1 MSADFAALQV
11 HACVQLITKVMYL
24 LMKGETFT
32 KQEAEDLFFA
42 TTKLFQSQDVVLRR
56 MTYLVLKEL
65 TPLAESVLII
75 IASLSKDMTSPVEN
89 YRANSIRVLCGILTD
104 INMLGQGSR
113 LIKQS
118 IVDQAPYVASAAVVS
133 GYHLLQSGSAAN
145 LEVVKRWS
153 TEIGDALNSPSPMV
167 QYHAL
172 GLLAKL
178 RDKDRLAMSQLV
190 TKVTRSPLRSSW
202 AHVLLVRLTAQV
214 IAEDSGSSD
223 VGALFEYLESCL
235 RHKSEVVIFE
245 AARAICALPRVTA
258 RELSPAVNVLQLFLS
273 SPKATLRFAAVR
285 TLNKVAQT
293 HPQAVTSCNAEMD
306 TLVTD
311 TNRSIATLA
320 ITTLLKTGSE
330 SSVDRLMKQISTFLG
345 EISDEFKQ
353 VVVEALQGLCLK
365 FPQKQA
371 VLMAFLD
378 TMLRDEGGFAYK
390 KAIVDAMVTII
401 HQLPETKEKGLSYLC
416 EFIEDCDFAYLSS
429 QVLHLLGQEGPK
441 AQNPAKYIRYIYNRL
456 ILENSSV
463 RAAAISSLIKF
474 AQALPDT
481 LGPSIAVLLQRC
493 VHDEDDEVRDRA
505 TLYLGLLTS
514 QGVPREISQQLLSGE
529 IGRPLEN
536 LEAALHSYLADGGA
550 AKGPFELSAVPIVS
564 QASAAVAQ
572 QQQQQAAASQKGK
585 PMQEVYEAEMMAIP
599 QLAPLGKLWKSTT
612 VDGGDKETEYVVTT
626 VKHVFEK
633 HIMFQ
638 FNITSTMADQFLKNV
653 RVSLE
658 AEDGPMEALQ
668 FVLTIASKEVK
679 YGVPAV
685 CYSVFKRAGP
695 THVPVGSMNATLK
708 FNVVDA
714 DPTTHEPDD
723 ETDEGYEDEYELEDV
738 ELETRDYMVRLY
750 CPNFQEQWESATE
763 VNEAKLVFNLDK
775 FDNLQAAVKNIVA
788 YLGMDPCDKSD
799 RVPPKK
805 NKHQLFLS
813 GVFLGG
819 VPALCRAR
827 MKREE
832 GGKGVDVELTVRSG
846 HKLVSEI
853 VANSLIV

>member
-1 MSADFAALQV
+1 M
-11 HACVQLITKVMYL
+11 QLITKVMYL

-42 TTKLFQSQDVVLRR
+42 VTKLFQSQDVVLRR

-89 YRANSIRVLCGILTD
+89 YRANAIRVLCGILTD

-118 IVDQAPYVASAAVVS
+118 IVDQAPYVASAAIVS
-133 GYHLLQSGSAAN
+133 GYHLLQSGSPAN
-145 LEVVKRWS
+145 LDVVKRWS

-202 AHVLLVRLTAQV
+202 AHMLLVRLTAQV
-214 IAEDSGSSD
+214 VAEDSGSSD

-258 RELSPAVNVLQLFLS
+258 RELTPAINVLQLFLS

-293 HPQAVTSCNAEMD
+293 HPQAVTACNADMD

-330 SSVDRLMKQISTFLG
+330 SSVDRLMKQISSFLG

-401 HQLPETKEKGLSYLC
+401 HHLPETKEKGLSYLC

-429 QVLHLLGQEGPK
+429 QILHLLGQEGPK
-441 AQNPAKYIRYIYNRL
+441 AQNPSKYIRYIYNRL

-463 RAAAISSLIKF
+463 RAAAASSLIKF

-493 VHDEDDEVRDRA
+493 AHDEDDEVRDRA
-505 TLYLGLLTS
+505 TLYLGLLTAQS
-514 QGVPREISQQLLSGE
+514 VPREVGLQVLSGE
-529 IGRPLEN
+529 IGRPLDN
-536 LEAALHSYLADGGA
+536 LEAALGSYLREGGA
-550 AKGPFELSAVPIVS
+550 AKGPFDLAAVPAVSQVSAVAL
-564 QASAAVAQ
+564 QA
-572 QQQQQAAASQKGK
+572 QQQAAAAQKGK
-585 PMQEVYEAEMMAIP
+585 PLQEVYESEMAAIP
-599 QLAPLGKLWKSTT
+599 QLAALGKLWKSTA
-612 VDGGDKETEYVVTT
+612 VDASDKETEYVVTT

-633 HIMFQ
+633 HVAFQ
-638 FNITSTMADQFLKNV
+638 FNVTSTMADQFLKNV

-668 FVLTIASKEVK
+668 FVLSIASKEVK
-679 YGVPAV
+679 YGVQAV
-685 CYSVFKRAGP
+685 CYSVYKRAGP
-695 THVPVGSMNATLK
+695 THVPVGAMNATLK

-738 ELETRDYMVRLY
+738 ELETRDYMIKLY
-750 CPNFQEQWESATE
+750 CPNFQEQWEAATDA
-763 VNEAKLVFNLDK
+763 NEAKTVVNLDK
-775 FDNLQAAVKNIVA
+775 FDNLQAAVKNIVQF
-788 YLGMDPCDKSD
+788 LGMDPCDKSD

-805 NKHQLFLS
+805 SKHQLFLS

-819 VPALCRAR
+819 VPTLCRAR
-827 MKREE
+827 MKKEE

-853 VANSLIV
+853 VVNSLS